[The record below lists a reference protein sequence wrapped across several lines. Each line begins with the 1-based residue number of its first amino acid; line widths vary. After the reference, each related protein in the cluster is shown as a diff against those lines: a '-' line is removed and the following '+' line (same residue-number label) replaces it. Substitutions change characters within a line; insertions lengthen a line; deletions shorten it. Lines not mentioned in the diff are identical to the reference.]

1 MIHKFYKDR
10 YKKCTNWWFFFFF
23 LYPTFKYT
31 VLEYERPEGRG
42 IPGHLFCWVPE
53 ACLSACLMKPP
64 RKCWANIS
72 CLEVNRATVQFTVE
86 ALTGWGFAV
95 LSGWR
100 RKSLVLGSESLPNTR
115 RAE

>member
-1 MIHKFYKDR
+1 
-10 YKKCTNWWFFFFF
+10 
-23 LYPTFKYT
+23 
-31 VLEYERPEGRG
+31 
-42 IPGHLFCWVPE
+42 
-53 ACLSACLMKPP
+53 MKPP